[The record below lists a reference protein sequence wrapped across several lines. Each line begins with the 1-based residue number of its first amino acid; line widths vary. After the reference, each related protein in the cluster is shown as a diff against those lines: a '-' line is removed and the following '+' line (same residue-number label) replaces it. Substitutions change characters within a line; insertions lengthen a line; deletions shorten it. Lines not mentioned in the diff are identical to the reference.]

1 MWRMSR
7 YLISPCPLEFLVG
20 PPPLALLFLRIAEM
34 LTLSRDL
41 LISRPISPSVSIL
54 SKSEESAASS
64 SKSRELA
71 CCLLN

>member
-20 PPPLALLFLRIAEM
+20 PPLALLFLRIAEM